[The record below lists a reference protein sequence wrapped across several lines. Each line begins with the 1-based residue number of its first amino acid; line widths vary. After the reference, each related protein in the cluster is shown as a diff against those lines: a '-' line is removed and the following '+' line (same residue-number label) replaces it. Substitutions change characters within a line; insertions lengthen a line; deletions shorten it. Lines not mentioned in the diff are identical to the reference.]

1 MLKNIQM
8 LRALAAL
15 SVMLFHGATI
25 YKEATGGLSVFMA
38 AIGQYGY
45 LGVDLFF
52 VISGF
57 VAAHTTLYRE
67 RYWLDARQYLYQR
80 FTRIYLGYWPFF
92 ALSILV
98 AACFQADLM
107 HQWNWLRS
115 FFLAFLIGMHDGRDL
130 VLFVSWSLSYELI
143 FYILIA
149 LTFAISTAKTI
160 ILINVS
166 AIVLIII
173 LGAAQAESMP
183 IALWTFLCFFFEF
196 VLGAL
201 IRTHANRFRGFL
213 GAFLAMIMFTIGI
226 YLLMQA
232 DLSLI
237 AERAFS
243 AGIASAGLVMLMYAS
258 EEAKLMIVPKWIAE
272 LGDSSYTLY
281 LAHVIFW
288 SLIGYS
294 GTTKFL
300 ATLPTEVSAFGYWF
314 LVVLCVMICKVY
326 SARIEMPMYRWSI
339 SLGERQIATRHHP

>member
-25 YKEATGGLSVFMA
+25 YKEATGGLTVFMA
-38 AIGQYGY
+38 AIGQHGY

-92 ALSILV
+92 ALSIFV
-98 AACFQADLM
+98 AACFQSDLM

-143 FYILIA
+143 FYMLTA
-149 LTFAISTAKTI
+149 LTFAFSTAKII
-160 ILINVS
+160 ILINLS

-173 LGAAQAESMP
+173 LRAAQADSMP
-183 IALWTFLCFFFEF
+183 TALWTFLCFFFEF

-201 IRTHANRFRGFL
+201 MRTHVNRFRGFL
-213 GAFLAMIMFTIGI
+213 GPFLAMMLFAIGM
-226 YLLMQA
+226 YLLIQA
-232 DLSLI
+232 DLSLT
-237 AERAFS
+237 AERALS
-243 AGIASAGLVMLMYAS
+243 AGIASAGLIMLTYAL
-258 EEAKLMIVPKWIAE
+258 EQANLMIAPKWIVG

-288 SLIGYS
+288 SLISYS

-300 ATLPTEVSAFGYWF
+300 ASLPTELSAFGYWF
-314 LVVLCVMICKVY
+314 LVTLCVMICKIY

-339 SLGERQIATRHHP
+339 SLREKQIASRRHP